1 MEDIILGVFAVAL
14 LLGIA
19 SLLVPLAER
28 LRMPHAVLLAAL
40 GMGVGLLTV
49 GVAPGTG
56 EAGMLGGLGE
66 FHLEAE
72 ALLYLFLPALLFT
85 VGVNIDVRGL
95 FDEFAAV
102 SMLAVVAVV
111 VCTGVVGL
119 ALSQATDLPV
129 VACYL
134 LGAIVA
140 TTDPA
145 AVIAVFRDLG
155 APRRLTILVQGE
167 SLFNDAAAIAMFV
180 IFLDVLLGVKSA
192 GVGSGILDFLGNFA
206 GGVALGYGL
215 GRAVC
220 WVLGRLGDAVVA
232 QITATIVLAYLSFV
246 IGEHYLGVS
255 GIVAVAVS
263 SLVVAAH
270 GRVIMGSGGWKT
282 LIEVWHHLEFWCNS
296 LIFVLAALLAGRLLS
311 SVTWNDMALLAVLIP
326 SALAARAAVLF
337 GLLPGL
343 RALGLMQPVDGRYKA
358 VVLWGGLRGAV
369 TLTLALAVA
378 NDGAIPGEVRHFVGV
393 LATGFVLFT
402 LFVGAPTLRPLLR
415 LLGLNRLDRIER
427 ALRDRVMALSQAS
440 LGDEIRAFAA
450 DSGLDPAL
458 YDKISSAASAT
469 DGEAFASAAG
479 GGEDEDEDPLSR
491 DERVQVGLLALAA
504 REKGHYL
511 DRSVGRA
518 ASPRLLARLSSAAD
532 GLLDR
537 AKTGG
542 AEGYAREARAMIE
555 FNRAIHAAHWLFR
568 RFGWSPPLGREIADR
583 FETLLLVQLVLREL
597 GAANRGPLRALLGAA
612 AGDRIQ
618 EIIETRRAE
627 VVAALAAIELQ
638 YPRYAA
644 ELRVQY
650 VARGA
655 LRLEEADYR
664 DKFEQAFIS
673 PEVYRDLMRGIE
685 ARQAAHDRRP
695 PLHLGMKLAE
705 MMRRVPMFASLSVE
719 RMGEIARLLRP
730 RLAMPG
736 ERIIER
742 DAPGD
747 AMFFIAG
754 GAVDVRLPQGDVRL
768 GEGGFFGEM
777 ALLDGRP
784 RRADVYA
791 LGFTQLLVLAAR
803 DMQRLMRAHPEIEEA
818 IRRTAEA
825 RRLPDATA
833 EKTATG

>member
-40 GMGVGLLTV
+40 GLGVGFLTV
-49 GVAPGTG
+49 GVASGSG
-56 EAGMLGGLGE
+56 DAGMLAGLGE

-72 ALLYLFLPALLFT
+72 ALLYLFLPALLFS
-85 VGVNIDVRGL
+85 VGINIDIRGL

-155 APRRLTILVQGE
+155 APRRLTLLVQGE

-192 GVGSGILDFLGNFA
+192 GVGGGILDFLGNFT
-206 GGVALGYGL
+206 GGIALGYGL

-220 WVLGRLGDAVVA
+220 WLLGRLGDEVVA

-246 IGEHYLGVS
+246 IGEHYLGIS

-270 GRVIMGSGGWKT
+270 GRVVMGAGGWKT
-282 LIEVWHHLEFWCNS
+282 LIEIWHHLEFWCNS

-311 SVTWNDMALLAVLIP
+311 SVTWHDMTLLAVLIP
-326 SALAARAAVLF
+326 SALAARAAVLY
-337 GLLPGL
+337 GLMPGL

-369 TLTLALAVA
+369 TLTLALAVT
-378 NDGAIPGEVRHFVGV
+378 NDAAISKEVRHFVGV
-393 LATGFVLFT
+393 MATGFVLFT

-415 LLGLNRLDRIER
+415 LLGLNRLDRIEQ

-440 LGDEIRAFAA
+440 LGDEARAFAA

-458 YDKISSAASAT
+458 YDEILGASS
-469 DGEAFASAAG
+469 ASAATAA
-479 GGEDEDEDPLSR
+479 GGEEEHPLSL

-518 ASPRLLARLSSAAD
+518 ASPRLFAWLS
-532 GLLDR
+532 
-537 AKTGG
+537 
-542 AEGYAREARAMIE
+542 
-555 FNRAIHAAHWLFR
+555 
-568 RFGWSPPLGREIADR
+568 
-583 FETLLLVQLVLREL
+583 
-597 GAANRGPLRALLGAA
+597 
-612 AGDRIQ
+612 
-618 EIIETRRAE
+618 
-627 VVAALAAIELQ
+627 
-638 YPRYAA
+638 
-644 ELRVQY
+644 
-650 VARGA
+650 
-655 LRLEEADYR
+655 
-664 DKFEQAFIS
+664 
-673 PEVYRDLMRGIE
+673 
-685 ARQAAHDRRP
+685 
-695 PLHLGMKLAE
+695 
-705 MMRRVPMFASLSVE
+705 
-719 RMGEIARLLRP
+719 
-730 RLAMPG
+730 
-736 ERIIER
+736 
-742 DAPGD
+742 
-747 AMFFIAG
+747 
-754 GAVDVRLPQGDVRL
+754 
-768 GEGGFFGEM
+768 
-777 ALLDGRP
+777 
-784 RRADVYA
+784 
-791 LGFTQLLVLAAR
+791 
-803 DMQRLMRAHPEIEEA
+803 
-818 IRRTAEA
+818 
-825 RRLPDATA
+825 
-833 EKTATG
+833 